1 MTAGVEKRI
10 ILHSPTPSSPC
21 TYDLSR
27 SPEDVREL
35 IDAEQA
41 VDRLAFVEV
50 IMGSFLEGE
59 TRDDRDEMRTIR
71 LFDQ

>member
-1 MTAGVEKRI
+1 VTAGVEKRI

-50 IMGSFLEGE
+50 VMGSFLEGE

-71 LFDQ
+71 SFDQ